1 MYFSLWLS
9 LWEIYGV
16 CLVDISVLPM
26 GLQTPS
32 APSVLSLTP
41 PLGALH
47 SFHWLDVSICL
58 CICQALAESLRR
70 QLHQA
75 PLSKHFLSPTMVSGL
90 VTVYG
95 MNPQVGQPLD
105 GLSFSLCSILCPHIC
120 SREYFVPL
128 SKKDQSTHT
137 LVFLLLELHV
147 VCELYLGYSKLLG

>member
-1 MYFSLWLS
+1 MVNIVVPPVGATNTCRSISPFS
-9 LWEIYGV
+9 
-16 CLVDISVLPM
+16 
-26 GLQTPS
+26 
-32 APSVLSLTP
+32 TP
-41 PLGALH
+41 PLGTLY
-47 SFHWLDVSICL
+47 SVQWLDVSICL

-105 GLSFSLCSILCPHIC
+105 GLSISLCSILCPHIC